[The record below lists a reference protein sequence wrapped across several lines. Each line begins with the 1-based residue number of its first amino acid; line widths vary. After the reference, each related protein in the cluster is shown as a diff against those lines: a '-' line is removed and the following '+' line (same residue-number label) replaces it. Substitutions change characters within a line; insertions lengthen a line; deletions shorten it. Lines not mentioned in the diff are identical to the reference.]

1 MGPFPSLHPH
11 FLQPHLEIHKRNQMG
26 MTYFESWEEKETD
39 LAWAQLGSKEEVKE
53 GEKSK
58 NVKKRCVEE
67 NDWPFEVN
75 QRN

>member
-1 MGPFPSLHPH
+1 MGCRLWGCTEPDTAVAAGSWNSWARR
-11 FLQPHLEIHKRNQMG
+11 RN
-26 MTYFESWEEKETD
+26 WEEKETD

-58 NVKKRCVEE
+58 NVKKGCVEE